1 MITVSNL
8 AIQFGKR
15 VLYKDVN
22 IKFTPGN
29 IYGVIG
35 ANGAG
40 KSTLLKAISGEL
52 EPNKGTI
59 ELGPGERLSVLSQD
73 HFQYDQETVLNT
85 VLMGHTTMWDIM
97 KEREALYSKADFS
110 DEDGIRVAELE
121 DKFAEMGGYEAES
134 DAAALLSGL
143 GIKENKHHQLMGELS
158 GKEKVRVMLAKALFG
173 NPDNLLLDEPTND
186 LDLDTVQWLE
196 QYLSEFEQTVLV
208 VSHDRHFLDSVC
220 THTIDIDF
228 GKVTIFA
235 GNYSFWYE
243 SSQLALRQAQN
254 QKAKAEEKRKEL
266 EEFIRRFS
274 ANVAKSKQTTS
285 RKKMLEK
292 LNVEEIR
299 PSTRKYPGIIFQM
312 EREPGNQIL
321 EVEGLKAV
329 AEDGTVLF
337 DNVSFNI
344 EKGQKVVFLSRD
356 PRAMTALFEIIN
368 GNREAQAG
376 TYKWGVTIT
385 TAYLPLDN
393 TAFFQSDKNLV
404 DWLMQYGEGNEVFMK
419 GYLGRMLFSGEEVLK
434 KVNVLS
440 GGEKM
445 RCMIARMQLK
455 NANCLILDTPT
466 NHLDLESIQAFNNNL
481 KLFKGNILFASHDH
495 EFIQTVANRII
506 ELTPQGTIDKLM
518 EYDDY
523 IASDAIKELGVK
535 VLASSKSIKAYEMMM
550 MVSPT
555 STLRAAAPFRQM
567 QPLPRSPLII

>member
-1 MITVSNL
+1 MIIVSNL

-22 IKFTPGN
+22 LKFTAGN

-40 KSTLLKAISGEL
+40 KSTLLRAISGDL
-52 EPNKGTI
+52 EPNKGSV
-59 ELGPGERLSVLSQD
+59 ELGPGERLSVLEQD
-73 HFQYDQETVLNT
+73 HFKFDEYRVLDT
-85 VLMGHTTMWDIM
+85 ILMGHEPLWNNM
-97 KEREALYSKADFS
+97 KEREALYSKLEMTE
-110 DEDGIRVAELE
+110 EDGNRAADLEL
-121 DKFAEMGGYEAES
+121 KFAEMDGWEAES
-134 DAAALLSGL
+134 NAAQMLSNL
-143 GIKENKHHQLMGELS
+143 GIPEALHEKQMSELS
-158 GKEKVRVMLAKALFG
+158 NNEKVRVMLAKALFG

-196 QYLSEFEQTVLV
+196 EYLSNVEQTVLV
-208 VSHDRHFLDSVC
+208 VSHDRHFLDAVSTQTV
-220 THTIDIDF
+220 DIDF
-228 GKVTIFA
+228 GKVTVFA

-243 SSQLALRQAQN
+243 SSQLALRQQQN
-254 QKAKAEEKRKEL
+254 QRQKAEEKRKEL

-299 PSTRKYPGIIFQM
+299 PSSRKYPGIIFQM

-329 AEDGTVLF
+329 DDDGTVLF
-337 DNVSFNI
+337 DNVNFNI
-344 EKGQKVVFLSRD
+344 EKGEKVVFLSHN
-356 PRAMTALFEIIN
+356 PKAMTALFEIIN
-368 GNREAQAG
+368 GNREAAAG
-376 TYKWGVTIT
+376 TFKWGVTIT

-393 TAFFQSDKNLV
+393 TEFFKSDKNLV
-404 DWLMQYGEGNEVFMK
+404 DWLSQYGPGNEVVMK
-419 GYLGRMLFSGEEVLK
+419 GFLGRMLFSGEDVLK

-440 GGEKM
+440 GGERM

-481 KLFKGNILFASHDH
+481 VAFKGNILFSSHDH

-506 ELTPQGTIDKLM
+506 ELTPNGTIDKLM
-518 EYDDY
+518 DYDDY
-523 IASDAIKELGVK
+523 IYSED
-535 VLASSKSIKAYEMMM
+535 IKA
-550 MVSPT
+550 
-555 STLRAAAPFRQM
+555 LKAQM
-567 QPLPRSPLII
+567 YNK